1 MHMALRSKN
10 NKCRFR
16 TNKYDQLATMDTAFI
31 SLGNV
36 VCVTFEL
43 SEKIEQGTPTAG
55 EEQSI

>member
-1 MHMALRSKN
+1 
-10 NKCRFR
+10 
-16 TNKYDQLATMDTAFI
+16 MDTALI

-43 SEKIEQGTPTAG
+43 SEKTEQGTPTAG